1 MVYRMTRPV
10 RKRRRERGGTAV
22 SENGIVVYG
31 TAWCGDCRRAKKLL
45 ERRGIDYVWIDVE
58 EQKGASDE
66 MLRLNGGD
74 RRVPTLLFPD
84 GSVLV
89 EPSNAELSAKLDG
102 RAA

>member
-1 MVYRMTRPV
+1 M
-10 RKRRRERGGTAV
+10 REDA
-22 SENGIVVYG
+22 IVVYG

-45 ERRGIDYVWIDVE
+45 ERRRIEYAWVDVE
-58 EQKGASDE
+58 EQKGAKEE

-89 EPSNAELSAKLDG
+89 EPSNAELGAKLDG

>member
-1 MVYRMTRPV
+1 M
-10 RKRRRERGGTAV
+10 
-22 SENGIVVYG
+22 SESRIMVYG

-45 ERRGIDYVWIDVE
+45 ERRGIEYAWVDVE
-58 EQKGASDE
+58 ERKAAGDE

-89 EPSNAELSAKLDG
+89 EPSNMELAAKLDG

>member
-1 MVYRMTRPV
+1 M
-10 RKRRRERGGTAV
+10 
-22 SENGIVVYG
+22 SEDAIVVYG

-45 ERRGIDYVWIDVE
+45 ERRGIDYAWVDVE
-58 EQKGASDE
+58 EQKGAKEE

-89 EPSNAELSAKLDG
+89 EPSAAELGAKLDG

>member
-1 MVYRMTRPV
+1 M
-10 RKRRRERGGTAV
+10 

-31 TAWCGDCRRAKKLL
+31 TAWCGDCRRAKKVL
-45 ERRGIDYVWIDVE
+45 ERRGIEYAWVNVE
-58 EQKGASDE
+58 ERKAAGDE

-84 GSVLV
+84 SSVLV
-89 EPSNAELSAKLDG
+89 EPSNAELDAKLDG

>member
-1 MVYRMTRPV
+1 M
-10 RKRRRERGGTAV
+10 
-22 SENGIVVYG
+22 SEDAIVVYG

-45 ERRGIDYVWIDVE
+45 ERRGIDYAWVDVE
-58 EQKGASDE
+58 EQKGAKEE

-84 GSVLV
+84 GSMLV
-89 EPSNAELSAKLDG
+89 EPSNVELGAKLDG

>member
-1 MVYRMTRPV
+1 M
-10 RKRRRERGGTAV
+10 
-22 SENGIVVYG
+22 SEDGIVVYG

-45 ERRGIDYVWIDVE
+45 ERRGIGYVWIDVE
-58 EQKGASDE
+58 EQKGAMDE

-84 GSVLV
+84 GSVLI
-89 EPSNAELSAKLDG
+89 EPSNTELDG

>member
-1 MVYRMTRPV
+1 M
-10 RKRRRERGGTAV
+10 
-22 SENGIVVYG
+22 SEDAIVVYG

-45 ERRGIDYVWIDVE
+45 ERRGIDYAWVDIE
-58 EQKGASDE
+58 EQKGAKED

-89 EPSNAELSAKLDG
+89 ELSNAELGAKLDG

>member
-1 MVYRMTRPV
+1 M
-10 RKRRRERGGTAV
+10 
-22 SENGIVVYG
+22 SEDAIVVYG

-45 ERRGIDYVWIDVE
+45 ERSGIDYAWVDVE
-58 EQKGASDE
+58 EQKGASEE

-84 GSVLV
+84 GSMLV
-89 EPSNAELSAKLDG
+89 EPSNAELGAKLDG

>member
-1 MVYRMTRPV
+1 M
-10 RKRRRERGGTAV
+10 V
-22 SENGIVVYG
+22 SEDGVLVYG
-31 TAWCGDCRRAKKLL
+31 TAWCGDCRRVKKML
-45 ERRGIDYVWIDVE
+45 ERRGIDYAWVDVE
-58 EQKGASDE
+58 ERKGARDE

-89 EPSNAELSAKLDG
+89 GSTNTELNAKLNG

>member
-1 MVYRMTRPV
+1 MT
-10 RKRRRERGGTAV
+10 
-22 SENGIVVYG
+22 ENGVVVYG
-31 TAWCGDCRRAKKLL
+31 TSGCGDCRRAKKVS
-45 ERRGIDYVWIDVE
+45 EKRGVDYAWVDIE
-58 EQKGASDE
+58 KMKGAREE

-89 EPSNAELSAKLDG
+89 EPSNAELGAKLDG

>member
-1 MVYRMTRPV
+1 MD
-10 RKRRRERGGTAV
+10 
-22 SENGIVVYG
+22 ENGVVVYG

-45 ERRGIDYVWIDVE
+45 ERRGVGYVFVDLE
-58 EQKGASDE
+58 RRKGARDE

-89 EPSNAELSAKLDG
+89 EPKGPELEARLGG
-102 RAA
+102 RAGR